1 MQERRLSLSAV
12 CIQAYKQQRGETCF
26 KLIYEVQT
34 SDMNKNFGILF
45 VPLSRL
51 KDIEGGRWTNIYSRY
66 NIINL
71 EC

>member
-34 SDMNKNFGILF
+34 GVMNKNFGILF

-66 NIINL
+66 NIINP